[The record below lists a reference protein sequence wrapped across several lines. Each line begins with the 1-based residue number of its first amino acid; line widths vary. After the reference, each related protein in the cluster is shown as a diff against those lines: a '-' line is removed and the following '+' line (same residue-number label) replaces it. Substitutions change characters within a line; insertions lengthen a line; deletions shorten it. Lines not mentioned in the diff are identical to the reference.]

1 MSTSAPRR
9 SALTSKPPFSTLSDN
24 GAYYYYLSENNSIAG
39 NMQQTIVDV
48 LAYSK
53 GLGIPF
59 KHLMYDSWW

>member
-1 MSTSAPRR
+1 M
-9 SALTSKPPFSTLSDN
+9 KPPFFTLSDN
-24 GAYYYYLSENNSIAG
+24 GAYYYYNSENNTVAG